1 MCKQTSSFGSG
12 QLESK
17 RVSDEFK
24 RLMDRVQTK
33 KNKLRLEEMAVR
45 YAAMYDYLPSF
56 EFTLDGRTV
65 RLTKREDGTYEVTFS
80 KRIKKWRR
88 R

>member
-1 MCKQTSSFGSG
+1 MCKQKSSFGSG
-12 QLESK
+12 QLDSERILK
-17 RVSDEFK
+17 EFK
-24 RLMDRVQTK
+24 RLMNKVQTK
-33 KNKLRLEEMAVR
+33 KNKLRLEQMAVQ
-45 YAAMYDYLPSF
+45 YAAMYDYLPGF

-65 RLTKREDGTYEVTFS
+65 QLKKREDKTYEVTFS